1 MKDFSRS
8 QYNFSTIRVEQKIIY
23 TIFLGFMLLG
33 ILSILVFYLAKSGLG
48 ASSLVEY
55 YRGNEQKMMYPKTF
69 QELWEVTHFHLF
81 TMPVIFLIFSHLYAL
96 TRASRRT
103 KTAVLLCAAVG
114 FFLDIVS
121 GWLIVYIGAPF
132 VVLKILGRCLLAFGF
147 SAFIATP
154 IYEMWLRNPKPHSQ
168 HHPRPT

>member
-33 ILSILVFYLAKSGLG
+33 ILSILAFFLAKTGLR
-48 ASSLVEY
+48 ASSLVDY

-81 TMPVIFLIFSHLYAL
+81 TMPVIFLIFAHLFAL
-96 TRASRRT
+96 TRASRRM
-103 KTAVLLCAAVG
+103 KTAVLLCAALG
-114 FFLDIVS
+114 LLLDILS
-121 GWLIVYIGAPF
+121 GWLIVYAGAPF
-132 VVLKILGRCLLAFGF
+132 VICKIFGRCLLALSF
-147 SAFIATP
+147 SVFIATP
-154 IYEMWLRNPKPHSQ
+154 IYEMWFKKTKHHTHTQ
-168 HHPRPT
+168 HPS